1 MKRRT
6 ILNLFLIFG
15 IVTSLWTISIVQAAP
30 LAIDDKFESTMKE
43 QWKFKDRFG
52 FDYDEERIT
61 NINTAVTGVNAT
73 WVNYTEIQKINPIVP
88 STLPPANNGEWS
100 ISTLNG
106 EVVTTTNSEFNRTVD
121 PYLST
126 GVQYVDF
133 RWMDYLDWNNNTA
146 GTEFRNWN
154 TTQYS
159 NRFINFDMDMN
170 SALDEFLLDIVCPA
184 FVDNVTKYIEIIE
197 SQWRAFAYFDMSGLS
212 ILSWNSSATSWISF
226 RSNNLYQ
233 NVAYSATLISTDSGG
248 DAEII
253 EFTPQWIGQNWY
265 PLQFDRWNGTDWVDR
280 YDLLYDYA
288 TMANNPVVN
297 NGTHDVLREDYGY
310 FSISVLRQRRI
321 PLNEVNS
328 PFKNIKET
336 FTANSFSIE
345 FEVEIEDI
353 DRFSYHT
360 SANWTDKMR
369 NNGTLDYTQKC
380 KYNSEKGYIES
391 STLDVEYD
399 FGENGIYREII
410 TLNPG
415 SGGGVPG
422 FEFPVLF
429 FSLVSIALIIRRR
442 KRK

>member
-6 ILNLFLIFG
+6 ILNFFLIFG
-15 IVTSLWTISIVQAAP
+15 IVTSLGTISIVQAAP
-30 LAIDDKFESTMKE
+30 LAIDDKFESTAKI
-43 QWKFKDRFG
+43 QLKFKDRFG
-52 FDYDEERIT
+52 EEYNQEVT
-61 NINTAVTGVNAT
+61 INTKKIITGVSPT
-73 WVNYTEIQKINPIVP
+73 WVNWTDIESMEPIDYAVTAENGHWNSWEYDSRATE
-88 STLPPANNGEWS
+88 
-100 ISTLNG
+100 
-106 EVVTTTNSEFNRTVD
+106 TTDREINRTVD
-121 PYLST
+121 PYLAT
-126 GVQYVDF
+126 GGQYVNF
-133 RWMDYLDWNNNTA
+133 NWIDYLEWNNDTA

-154 TTQYS
+154 TTQYP
-159 NRFINFDMDMN
+159 NRFTYFDMDMN
-170 SALDEFLLDIVCPA
+170 GALDEFLLDIVSPA
-184 FVDNVTKYIEIIE
+184 FIDNVTKYIEIIE
-197 SQWRAFAYFDMSGLS
+197 GQWNAFAYFDMSGLS
-212 ILSWNSSATSWISF
+212 ILSWNRTATSWSSF
-226 RSNNLYQ
+226 QSSNLYQ
-233 NVAYSATLISTDSGG
+233 NVAYSATVISTDSGD

-253 EFTPQWIGQNWY
+253 EFTPQWIGQTMY
-265 PLQFDRWNGTDWVDR
+265 PLQFQRWNGTDWVYR
-280 YDLLYDYA
+280 YDRLYDYA
-288 TMANNPVVN
+288 TMNDPVVN

-310 FSISVLRQRRI
+310 YSRSVLRQRRI

-369 NNGTLDYTQKC
+369 NNGILDYTQKC

-391 STLDVEYD
+391 STFDAEYD
-399 FGENGIYREII
+399 FGENGIYREIV

-429 FSLVSIALIIRRR
+429 FSLVSIALVIRRK